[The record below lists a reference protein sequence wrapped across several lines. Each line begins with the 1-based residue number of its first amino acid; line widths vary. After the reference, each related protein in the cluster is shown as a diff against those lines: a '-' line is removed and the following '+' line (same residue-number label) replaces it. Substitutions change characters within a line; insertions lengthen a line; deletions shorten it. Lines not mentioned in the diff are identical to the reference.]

1 MWKIRFAI
9 IFAFLALAV
18 IGIRFDDEFNDLD
31 SNIDAE
37 GSGSDSSTSSP
48 GGCEDESSDCAS
60 SVSECNN
67 TMYKPLMCG
76 LCKKTCKLCPEDNN
90 GGDPCAGITPVT
102 LPPSTPAPG
111 VCEDVDSNCGSD
123 VSECTNPMYIP
134 LMCKYCR
141 VSHFEF
147 IKHC

>member
-9 IFAFLALAV
+9 IFAFLALAA
-18 IGIRFDDEFNDLD
+18 IGTQLKDESDY
-31 SNIDAE
+31 IDIGEEAE
-37 GSGSDSSTSSP
+37 GSGSPTSST
-48 GGCEDESSDCAS
+48 GCEDESSDCAS
-60 SVSECNN
+60 SASECNN